1 MGTGITRSQSLAKVV
16 GWLFVGLRVIL
27 TQQWVL
33 LLLQKA

>member
-1 MGTGITRSQSLAKVV
+1 MGAGITRSQSLAKVV
-16 GWLFVGLRVIL
+16 SWLFIGLWVIL